1 MLIALDITLL
11 FELIRHFIKELFF
24 HCSMI
29 FSIVTTLV
37 LWCLSIDTDTQLILF
52 EMCRFVL
59 FLFQTSLIQMYEP
72 TVNMYNINTIGNIIV
87 WRHHSVKVLYHLFSF
102 VMHWRAGY
110 QEGRV
115 GIPLTCLTPPHFLC
129 LSQARD
135 RFPTPYIFLCS
146 MSWDERWL
154 FVLLILVTIT
164 V

>member
-1 MLIALDITLL
+1 M
-11 FELIRHFIKELFF
+11 R
-24 HCSMI
+24 SMI

-102 VMHWRAGY
+102 VLHWRAGY

-115 GIPLTCLTPPHFLC
+115 KIPLTCLTPPHFCVCPKPGIDFQRHIFFNFFYVQWVEMRGDCSFCWYWWPSLFK
-129 LSQARD
+129 LS
-135 RFPTPYIFLCS
+135 FHN
-146 MSWDERWL
+146 
-154 FVLLILVTIT
+154 LLLPLNSACFGKKL
-164 V
+164 